1 MNADPNQT
9 TGTRKNRRPLI
20 MAVTLLGMFMS
31 VLDSM
36 IIGIALPT
44 ITEYFH
50 ADIALSQW
58 TMTAYL
64 VAMTSTLLIFG
75 KLSEYTGKE
84 RMFLAGMG
92 VFTLASL
99 GCALAPTLPML
110 IALRT
115 VQGIGAAMAASIA
128 MALIIGLFSYKE
140 HGKAMGALG
149 ATIALASLTGGPV
162 LGGFLIDLSGWE
174 SIFLINIPFGLLLL
188 VTGGVCSMDLKKP
201 ATGQIQMDWCG
212 AAGLVMG
219 ISGLMFFLG
228 IVAGGVPLTAA
239 VH

>member
-1 MNADPNQT
+1 
-9 TGTRKNRRPLI
+9 

-188 VTGGVCSMDLKKP
+188 VTGGVCSMDLKNP
-201 ATGQIQMDWCG
+201 QPDRYRWTGAVQQ
-212 AAGLVMG
+212 GLSWASPG
-219 ISGLMFFLG
+219 
-228 IVAGGVPLTAA
+228 
-239 VH
+239 